1 MYGKTITPP
10 QCTHRISTKKPSLLF
25 TAISAAILFTFASS
39 EASAAKVTV
48 TGTVSINNQPITVES
63 AEEVSFGQLGDV
75 VLVDYKSAEN
85 NNLYVYDGKLTING
99 SSIDVL
105 GGNSALYVNRP
116 NSQVFVGSAETD
128 HLKLSGKLYGVYAT
142 GSVTDGSS
150 TSKTVLDGKEIVI
163 ESLQDVANKKTPIG
177 ISAMKE
183 ANVIVGEHA
192 ERIYVYSNQEN
203 EEGADE
209 HIGIR
214 AESGSAVAL
223 GGGATNWLE
232 VKTANHTGTANA
244 IYAVSSTEQT
254 SSVTLTGSNILLDA
268 LAERQAIGAYAGT
281 NSVVNIG
288 NSDSSIT
295 INAVN
300 AEEADPD
307 ALAFGV
313 WVDNTA
319 NLKKNGGQMTLT
331 GSTIKISADGA
342 TNARGVHVGSN
353 DLNPVE
359 RAKLVIKA
367 DNINISANFRE
378 DVGHA
383 SGISAMSAG
392 EVEVTGNTTITAEQ
406 AILTR
411 GDASIVINKEGEHST
426 QITGDIVFD
435 YNASSGTGVDANVD
449 ITLAGADSFLE
460 GQSKVT
466 GNPPADKGEVKNFAM
481 AVRDGGSWRVTGDS
495 FVNKLRVLN
504 DGSVDLQEDAQ
515 KFEADELTLDDGVL
529 STASADQEIAVQT
542 LNLSENGGTFNAK
555 TVQNED
561 GTLTSAKLVAEKAV
575 AENSSMTVN
584 YTDINADQITEEN
597 AKGLSAVSATGLT
610 TTEYVAEGNIRGA
623 WTRTNGEGVGS
634 YADNTK
640 LESFQGVNASA
651 LVLWRNQINHLT
663 KRLGDVRH
671 QSGDIGAWA
680 RVYGGEYKWGD
691 TNRVDMQTTT
701 VQVGG
706 DARMGDW
713 IVGGA
718 FSYSDS
724 SYDLDN
730 GEGDGDLYSLAVYGT
745 RMFEKGSYVD
755 FVARYGYIKND
766 IQAGNM
772 GVDFDSNAFSLS
784 VEGGHTFKF
793 MERAYVEPQ
802 IEVTYGFAQGDDA
815 TASNG
820 VKIEQDDY
828 QNLVTRIGFRTGF
841 DFPKDAGTI
850 YAHASYSYDFLGE
863 AEGTASQNGLH
874 ASLDEDL
881 GGGWVT
887 YGIGGQFRL
896 GESTFAYGELER
908 STGGDVDNPWA
919 FNIGVRHLF

>member
-1 MYGKTITPP
+1 M
-10 QCTHRISTKKPSLLF
+10 
-25 TAISAAILFTFASS
+25 
-39 EASAAKVTV
+39 
-48 TGTVSINNQPITVES
+48 
-63 AEEVSFGQLGDV
+63 
-75 VLVDYKSAEN
+75 VLVDYKSTKD
-85 NNLYVYDGKLTING
+85 NLYVYDGKLTING

-105 GGNSALYVNRP
+105 GGEAALRVQRP
-116 NSQVFVGSAETD
+116 NSQVFVGSAETG

-150 TSKTVLDGKEIVI
+150 TSKTVLDAKEILI
-163 ESLQDVANKKTPIG
+163 ESLQDVSKDSTPIG
-177 ISAMKE
+177 ISAIKE

-192 ERIYVYSNQEN
+192 ERIYVYSNKEN
-203 EEGADE
+203 ERGADQ

-214 AESGSAVAL
+214 ADSGSAISL
-223 GGGATNWLE
+223 GGSATTWVE
-232 VKTANHTGTANA
+232 VKTANHAGTATA
-244 IYAVSSTEQT
+244 VQAVSTTDKT
-254 SSVTLTGSNILLDA
+254 SSVTLNGSKIQLD
-268 LAERQAIGAYAGT
+268 
-281 NSVVNIG
+281 
-288 NSDSSIT
+288 IT

-300 AEEADPD
+300 TEEADPN

-331 GSTIKISADGA
+331 GSTINISAVGA

-359 RAKLVIKA
+359 RAKLVIEA
-367 DNINISANFRE
+367 DNIIISANFRE

-411 GDASIVINKEGEHST
+411 GDASIVINKDGEHST

-435 YNASSGTGVDANVD
+435 YNESSGTGVDANVD
-449 ITLAGADSFLE
+449 ITLAGANSFLE

-515 KFEADELTLDDGVL
+515 KFEADELTLDNGVL
-529 STASADQEIAVQT
+529 STTSADQEIAVQT

-623 WTRTNGEGVGS
+623 WTRTNGEGAGS

-706 DARMGDW
+706 DARVGDW

-766 IQAGNM
+766 LQAGNM
-772 GVDFDSNAFSLS
+772 DVNLDSNAFSLS
-784 VEGGHTFKF
+784 VEGGHTYKF

-828 QNLVTRIGFRTGF
+828 QNLSTRIGFRTGF

-863 AEGTASQNGLH
+863 AEGTASQNGLR

-919 FNIGVRHLF
+919 FNVGLRHLF